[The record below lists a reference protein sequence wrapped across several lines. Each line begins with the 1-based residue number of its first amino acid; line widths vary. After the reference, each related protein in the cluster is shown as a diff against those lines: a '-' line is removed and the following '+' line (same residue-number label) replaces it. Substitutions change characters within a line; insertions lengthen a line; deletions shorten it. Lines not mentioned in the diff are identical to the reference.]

1 VKVWVYSGQ
10 HDLEIEVTV
19 FAEDAR
25 EEAKEYAARQKR
37 FFKQRLVYT
46 LSLMEVV
53 EARNPSLHEEQPLP
67 TLDQAGPDSR
77 VSEGDIRNEF

>member
-67 TLDQAGPDSR
+67 TVDQAGPDSR
-77 VSEGDIRNEF
+77 VPEGGLVYE